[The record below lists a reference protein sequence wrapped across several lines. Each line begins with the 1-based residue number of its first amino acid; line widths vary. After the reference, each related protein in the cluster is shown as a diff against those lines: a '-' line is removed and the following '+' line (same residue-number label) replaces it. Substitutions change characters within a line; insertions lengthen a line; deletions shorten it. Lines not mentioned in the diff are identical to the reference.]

1 MFTFIGSRK
10 FKEMH
15 VSIEILESNVE
26 HLNNQVRSLQ
36 AKVKELSPKKSVTL
50 SSTAK
55 ASGSSITYTAK
66 PKRGRPF
73 GSKNKLVINKK
84 KGK

>member
-1 MFTFIGSRK
+1 MFTFISSKK
-10 FKEMH
+10 FKKIH
-15 VSIEILESNVE
+15 DSIEILQSNVE
-26 HLNNQVRSLQ
+26 HLYNQVRSLQ
-36 AKVKELSPKKSVTL
+36 TKVRELSPKKSVTL

-73 GSKNKLVINKK
+73 GSANKAKDKK
-84 KGK
+84 

>member
-10 FKEMH
+10 LKEMYD
-15 VSIEILESNVE
+15 SIKVLQSNVE
-26 HLNNQVRSLQ
+26 HLYNQVRSLQ
-36 AKVKELSPKKSVTL
+36 AKVQELSPKKSVTL

-73 GSKNKLVINKK
+73 GSTTKSKK
-84 KGK
+84 

>member
-1 MFTFIGSRK
+1 MITFISGKK

-15 VSIEILESNVE
+15 DCIEVLQSNVE
-26 HLNNQVRSLQ
+26 HLYNQVRSLQ
-36 AKVKELSPKKSVTL
+36 AKVQELSPKKSVTL

-73 GSKNKLVINKK
+73 GSTNKSNTKK
-84 KGK
+84 

>member
-1 MFTFIGSRK
+1 MFTFIGSK
-10 FKEMH
+10 TLKEMQDTIK
-15 VSIEILESNVE
+15 VLQSNVE
-26 HLNNQVRSLQ
+26 HLYNQVRSLQ
-36 AKVKELSPKKSVTL
+36 AKVQELSPRKSVTL

-73 GSKNKLVINKK
+73 GSTNKSKK
-84 KGK
+84 